1 MKLNPIKTMKLFLT
15 SILLLV
21 FVQSYSQRKVA
32 LHSNGS
38 TTFFG
43 GENPYTE
50 AYNAAQDGDTI
61 YLPGGQFTAPHISKR
76 LVVFGVGHNPDSTT
90 VQGETIIN
98 GFNFNVGSAKSHF
111 EGLKI
116 TSGITWSSIA
126 DSIVIKRCNITGN
139 ISFSSYASKA
149 IQITENVIVGSIS
162 GAGVIDTDIANN
174 IIKRNG
180 NNVISSI
187 KNNAWIHN
195 NIIVGRGYVS
205 SYVAYFVLLGIT
217 DCLIENNI
225 ILNEG
230 TSPANI
236 MTTTSNNTFRNNV
249 FSGAPS
255 DLINIWENNYF
266 DVASSSIFN
275 NYTGMTF
282 DYAEDF
288 HLIDPTTYV
297 GTTANEVGVY
307 GGYNPIKEGAVPA
320 NPHIR
325 TKSVSTQTNISG
337 EINVNITVGAQ
348 DN

>member
-1 MKLNPIKTMKLFLT
+1 MKLFLT
-15 SILLLV
+15 VFLLLV
-21 FVQSYSQRKVA
+21 FTQSYSQRKIA

-38 TTFFG
+38 TTLFG
-43 GENPYTE
+43 GETPYVD
-50 AYNAAQDGDTI
+50 AYNAAQNGDTI
-61 YLPGGQFTAPHISKR
+61 YLPGGQFTAPHISKHV
-76 LVVFGVGHNPDSTT
+76 VVFGVGHNPDSTT

-98 GFNFNVGSAKSHF
+98 GFNFNAGSAKSHF

-149 IQITENVIVGSIS
+149 IQITENVIAGSIS
-162 GAGVIDTDIANN
+162 GASVINTDIANN

-195 NIIVGRGYVS
+195 NIIVGRGYVL
-205 SYVAYFVLLGIT
+205 SYVAYFVLFGIT

-236 MTTTSNNTFRNNV
+236 MSTTSNNTFRNNL
-249 FSGAPS
+249 FNGNPS

-266 DVASSSIFN
+266 DIASSSIFN
-275 NYTGMTF
+275 NYIGMNF
-282 DYAEDF
+282 DYAEDY
-288 HLIDPTTYV
+288 HLVDPATYI
-297 GTTANEVGVY
+297 GTTSNEVGVY
-307 GGYNPIKEGAVPA
+307 GGYTPFKEGAVPS
-320 NPHIR
+320 NPHLR
-325 TKSVSTQTNISG
+325 FKSISTQTNASG
-337 EINVNITVGAQ
+337 ELNVNISVGAQ